1 MARMLTYRRA
11 RVLTAAI
18 VTLAALTLVV
28 GSAQAVGLKPGAHG
42 RANIVDPAGPTS
54 TPPQITLGGGVG
66 AGGVTAGLAGLALV
80 LGLVGAAGW
89 AGWQRGG
96 AEDVTRRLAAVRA
109 APADPE
115 AREERPGG
123 RKAA

>member
-1 MARMLTYRRA
+1 MAKMLPDQRA

-18 VTLAALTLVV
+18 ATLAALTLIV
-28 GSAQAVGLKPGAHG
+28 GYAQAVGLKPGAHG
-42 RANIVDPAGPTS
+42 RANIVDPAGPASTGPQTTS
-54 TPPQITLGGGVG
+54 GGGVG
-66 AGGVTAGLAGLALV
+66 AGALAAGLAGLALV

-89 AGWQRGG
+89 VGWQRGG
-96 AEDVTRRLAAVRA
+96 AEAVTRRLAAVPA

-115 AREERPGG
+115 QQEERPGG